1 MNSFDSRSSS
11 PVPRLTDSSATGERE
26 AVASSGSESSSH
38 PDRRAWLKSS
48 AAAVAAG
55 FALASGLDPLTSRAA
70 ASPRLNPNAYLPGD
84 WSVRYCLNTSTI
96 RGQDIGL
103 VAEIELAAKA
113 GYDGIEP
120 WIGEIEKYQR
130 EGGTLADLAKRLS
143 DLGLRVESAIGFP
156 QWIVDDADARAR
168 GLEQAKREMGMIAE
182 LGGTR
187 IAAPPA
193 GATDRSDMNLLVIAE
208 RYRALL
214 EVGREAGVTPQLE
227 LWGFSKTLHRLG
239 ELVYVATEADH
250 PDACVLPDV
259 YHIFKGGS
267 GFDGLKMLAGTA
279 VHCFHMND
287 YPAEPPRDTITDAD
301 RVYPGDGIA
310 PLDHILSTLK
320 QNGFAGVLSLELFN
334 PTYYQRDA
342 EEVVRVGLE
351 KMKAAVASATA

>member
-1 MNSFDSRSSS
+1 M
-11 PVPRLTDSSATGERE
+11 
-26 AVASSGSESSSH
+26 
-38 PDRRAWLKSS
+38 
-48 AAAVAAG
+48 
-55 FALASGLDPLTSRAA
+55 
-70 ASPRLNPNAYLPGD
+70 
-84 WSVRYCLNTSTI
+84 RYCLNTSTI
-96 RGQDIGL
+96 RGQNLGL

-120 WIGEIEKYQR
+120 WIRQIEDYQR
-130 EGGTLADLAKRLS
+130 SGGTLSDLSKRLS

-156 QWIVDDADARAR
+156 QWIVDDEQARSQ

-193 GATDRSDMNLLVIAE
+193 GATDRTDMDLLVIAD

-214 EVGREAGVTPQLE
+214 EVGRETGVVPQLE

-239 ELVYVATEADH
+239 ELVFVATEADH

-259 YHIFKGGS
+259 YHIYKGGS

-287 YPAEPPRDTITDAD
+287 YPADPPRDSIGDAD
-301 RVYPGDGIA
+301 RVYPTDGVA
-310 PLDHILSTLK
+310 PLTQILSTLK
-320 QNGFAGVLSLELFN
+320 QTGFAGVLSLELFN
-334 PTYYQRDA
+334 PRYYERDA
-342 EEVVRVGLE
+342 EEVVRTGLE
-351 KMKAAVASATA
+351 KMKQAVAAVAG